1 MGSVMKE
8 LGRQLPGFS
17 IRPPMRLARQCGPDI
32 VHVIAL
38 KTIRRSR
45 TVHAVP
51 VLAVILPKVE
61 EILSAVTPEATGG
74 LTLAVSARVLSGIAP
89 SPKKPKDA
97 TPEFM
102 AMDAW
107 SALKPCWE
115 SYFALRADVRAIE
128 MSLNANLDAPVIDA
142 VDPYC
147 RATVGVS
154 LAWLLES
161 RPLADLVH
169 LYKTKLDTF
178 FHPTIDSIVA
188 HCQSR
193 L

>member
-1 MGSVMKE
+1 
-8 LGRQLPGFS
+8 
-17 IRPPMRLARQCGPDI
+17 

-102 AMDAW
+102 AMD
-107 SALKPCWE
+107 
-115 SYFALRADVRAIE
+115 
-128 MSLNANLDAPVIDA
+128 
-142 VDPYC
+142 
-147 RATVGVS
+147 GVS